1 MLVECATSLL
11 EAFGTTVRYDPAGES
26 RHPPED
32 GLLAIIGFACG
43 EGPAGGEGSA
53 GDEGPGGTQRGLRGS
68 LVLSAN
74 RGLLERSRPVPP
86 GALPGKGP
94 EKANAT
100 SATPSGI
107 DALQDWIGELANQ
120 LLGRLK
126 SRLLAHGIA
135 IQLGTPTTVSGLELR
150 VRTCTANR
158 QATPLW
164 LLSGDDWLVVRLDAI
179 ASPDVQLSSIPDP
192 SSSATE
198 GEVLLF

>member
-1 MLVECATSLL
+1 MNQSDWNRVSGMLVECATALL
-11 EAFGTTVRYDPAGES
+11 EAFGTTVRYDPAGEA

-32 GLLAIIGFACG
+32 GLLAIIGFGSG
-43 EGPAGGEGSA
+43 EGLAGG
-53 GDEGPGGTQRGLRGS
+53 QKGLRGS

-74 RGLLERSRPVPP
+74 RGLLERSRPVT
-86 GALPGKGP
+86 AR
-94 EKANAT
+94 
-100 SATPSGI
+100 SGEGGV

-150 VRTCTANR
+150 VRSCTGER

-179 ASPDVQLSSIPDP
+179 ASADAQLSASPDP

>member
-1 MLVECATSLL
+1 MNQSDWNRVSGMLVECATALL
-11 EAFGTTVRYDPAGES
+11 EAFGTTVRYDPAGEA

-32 GLLAIIGFACG
+32 GLLAIIGFA
-43 EGPAGGEGSA
+43 GGEKGM
-53 GDEGPGGTQRGLRGS
+53 RGS

-74 RGLLERSRPVPP
+74 RGLLARSRPVPQSQTVAP
-86 GALPGKGP
+86 TAAAPRSAGP
-94 EKANAT
+94 DTAPN
-100 SATPSGI
+100 SGV

-126 SRLLAHGIA
+126 SRLLAHGVA

-150 VRTCTANR
+150 VRTGTGER

-164 LLSGDDWLVVRLDAI
+164 LLAGDDWLVVRLDAI
-179 ASPDVQLSSIPDP
+179 ASPDAELSTCPDP

>member
-1 MLVECATSLL
+1 MNQSDWNRVSAMLIDCATALL
-11 EAFGTTVRYDPAGES
+11 EAFGTSVRYDPAGEA

-32 GLLAIIGFACG
+32 GLLAIIGFA
-43 EGPAGGEGSA
+43 GGHM
-53 GDEGPGGTQRGLRGS
+53 RGS

-74 RGLLERSRPVPP
+74 RGLLERSRPV
-86 GALPGKGP
+86 A
-94 EKANAT
+94 AARV
-100 SATPSGI
+100 TPSGPGPAAEPAAPPPPSPV

-126 SRLLAHGIA
+126 SRLLAHGVA

-150 VRTCTANR
+150 VRSGTGGR

-179 ASPDVQLSSIPDP
+179 ASPDAQLSTSPDP
-192 SSSATE
+192 SSSAAE